1 MAKVLVLYSSPLNKG
16 KSISGFATKKFI
28 EEYKK
33 NNPDDEI
40 KELNLNDLE
49 MAQTG
54 MNANNFSNFFDEEF
68 SNKYIEMLKSIDKLV
83 ISAPMINFNVPSVL
97 KTFIDRVAVANKTF
111 SYKYSKKGGAIGL
124 LDHLKVQI
132 IATQGAPLGW
142 YLWTNHISY
151 LEGVWD
157 FLGAK
162 IAKSILID
170 GTKVEPFISLTN
182 EEIIAQK
189 ADLIKKAA
197 ADF

>member
-16 KSISGFATKKFI
+16 KSISCFATKKFI

-49 MAQTG
+49 MARTG

-142 YLWTNHISY
+142 
-151 LEGVWD
+151 
-157 FLGAK
+157 
-162 IAKSILID
+162 
-170 GTKVEPFISLTN
+170 
-182 EEIIAQK
+182 
-189 ADLIKKAA
+189 
-197 ADF
+197 